1 MLLKCASYNVNGLR
15 KTQKRK
21 SIFYFLK
28 QNIMTLY
35 FFKKPILVIMMKSFG
50 NTNEE
55 VNYFFRMDK
64 IIVKELL
71 F

>member
-28 QNIMTLY
+28 Q
-35 FFKKPILVIMMKSFG
+35 K
-50 NTNEE
+50 
-55 VNYFFRMDK
+55 NYDIHSCYNDEK
-64 IIVKELL
+64 LW
-71 F
+71 